1 MKTTAISL
9 VIVLTFAISVS
20 VSAQNAGGTFIPTT
34 SVYAGDLTTEKYQ
47 EKINVIDAEI
57 AKLEAKRAAELETLT
72 DEYKDNMPKA
82 PKSSKKTK
90 TVTVENPKGKKTLAE
105 LYAEDDTTTVTKT
118 VTTTEDPANDYAE
131 TKAAY
136 DADYKASK
144 EAINAKYDALID
156 KLNEQRLAVTEA
168 MVNSNGNY
176 VASTT
181 SASGA
186 ANLYTSI
193 KYADNIGKTNTS
205 GTVTSTQP
213 GQTIVMLYAYNS
225 SQSTVVITSAPF
237 NANGSGLTLAPGEKS
252 VIKYAISTGIYSL
265 TYTEYRSNSGVTR
278 SVSKNIPISAN
289 GGNAVIIYDK

>member
-9 VIVLTFAISVS
+9 VILLTFAISVS

-47 EKINVIDAEI
+47 EKLNVIDAEI
-57 AKLEAKRAAELETLT
+57 AKLEAKRSAELETLT

-90 TVTVENPKGKKTLAE
+90 TTTTENPKGKKTLAD
-105 LYAEDDTTTVTKT
+105 LYAEDDTVAVTKI
-118 VTTTEDPANDYAE
+118 VTTTENPADDYVNI
-131 TKAAY
+131 KAAY
-136 DADYKASK
+136 DADYKSAK
-144 EAINAKYDALID
+144 DDINAKYDALIE
-156 KLNEQRLAVTEA
+156 KLNDQKLAVTEA

-193 KYADNIGKTNTS
+193 KYADNIGKTNVS
-205 GTVTSTQP
+205 GTGTSTQP
-213 GQTIVMLYAYNS
+213 GQTVVMLYAYNS
-225 SQSTVVITSAPF
+225 SKSTVVITSAPF
-237 NANGSGLTLAPGEKS
+237 NGLTLTPGEKS
-252 VIKYAISTGIYSL
+252 VLTYAITTGIYSL
-265 TYTEYRSNSGVTR
+265 AYTEYRTTSNITR
-278 SVSKNIPISAN
+278 SVNKNIPITAN